1 MTKRSDNDSLGQE
14 RGDAAAPGKVDR
26 CGLRLTQAELARLL
40 GCSKQSVS
48 KWISSEKVTLGAD
61 GRVDPRQAVAQLLR
75 NSNPTRLRA
84 KVLAPLLGS
93 VEALRRRIAELEA
106 EVARWQED
114 AEFHEGVSMELA
126 GLVNDMHHRFAEER
140 DLLAAMPAEKVVDIV
155 IDWLAAPS
163 AGEREEVFALA
174 NMTAE
179 EITEF
184 ERTGAEMIEEARRL
198 GVWPPAPGGET
209 GKE

>member
-14 RGDAAAPGKVDR
+14 LGDVAPPGKVDR
-26 CGLRLTQAELARLL
+26 CGLRLNQAELARLL
-40 GCSKQSVS
+40 GCSKQTVS
-48 KWISSEKVTLGAD
+48 KWVSSGKVTLGAD
-61 GRVDPRQAVAQLLR
+61 GRVDSRQAVAELLR

-106 EVARWQED
+106 EVARRKED
-114 AEFHEGVSMELA
+114 AEFHEEASMELA
-126 GLVNDMHHRFAEER
+126 GLLNDMHHRLVEER
-140 DLLAAMPAEKVVDIV
+140 DLFAAMPAEKVVDIV
-155 IDWLAAPS
+155 IGWLSAPS
-163 AGEREEVFALA
+163 AGEREEVLALA

-179 EITEF
+179 ELAEF

-198 GVWPPAPGGET
+198 GIWPPASGGEK
-209 GKE
+209 GAE